1 MAYSERL
8 LENQERLSMR
18 DMRLR
23 VAKLILRGVASST
36 IAQAEG
42 YPSYTA
48 RELSSYFS
56 YSSISIVVNLNL
68 NYYYYFFSHS
78 SLSARSNL
86 NLNYYYYYYY

>member
-68 NYYYYFFSHS
+68 N
-78 SLSARSNL
+78 
-86 NLNYYYYYYY
+86 LNYYYYYYYYYCELKFPVNME